1 MTRVLETR
9 SPVMPRILTASLLAL
24 LVVPYLGADAAAQ
37 SILRGSVDQ
46 DPLVRVGRT
55 ALDEAPQTRGS
66 QRRPEAAPAR
76 PRRSGP
82 VRGQGTAPGKPER
95 ATVPEGQ
102 LAGTT
107 PQFVAPRRPRQQ
119 SNRSLERPV
128 NTAVLAPNGEQVVHQ
143 GLPEPQIR
151 RNRSSVTDPYAPLG
165 LRLGNVLVF
174 PTVDAQ
180 VGYDDNPER
189 RTTGSRKKGSTFVR
203 TEAGF
208 TARSDWSEHQL
219 QAELR
224 GGYSKY
230 FATPNA
236 DRPDGQARIG
246 LRLDASRDTA
256 FDAELRGRIETQVPG
271 SANLTAAATG
281 RPFVYQTGGSLGVTQ
296 RFNRLAV
303 SLRGSI
309 DRSDYADAKLTDG
322 QTLSQKDRNFTQ
334 YGVRL
339 RTAYEVSPALTPFA
353 EVGVDTRSYDQKIDS
368 TGVRRDS
375 TGVQVKAGSR
385 VEITRTLTGE
395 VAAGY
400 GLRRYED
407 QNLGELRGPIVEAA
421 LNWSV
426 TPLTTFRARASTTF
440 EETTQT
446 GSSGSVVREAGVEV
460 SHALL
465 RNLTLTGGVSFAWAD
480 FQGINRRD
488 DTLRAGLGAE
498 YSINRN
504 MVLRASYNHERVTSN
519 TPNNGLSSNIFL
531 FGARLQY

>member
-1 MTRVLETR
+1 
-9 SPVMPRILTASLLAL
+9 VMPRILTASLWAL
-24 LVVPYLGADAAAQ
+24 LAIPSFGAGAAAQ
-37 SILRGSVDQ
+37 SVLRGSVDE
-46 DPLVRVGRT
+46 DPIVRVGRT
-55 ALDEAPQTRGS
+55 ALDEAPQARGS
-66 QRRPEAAPAR
+66 QRPVEAAPVR

-82 VRGQGTAPGKPER
+82 VRGQGTAPGRPER

-119 SNRSLERPV
+119 NNRSLERPV
-128 NTAVLAPNGEQVVHQ
+128 NTAVLAPTGDQVVHQ
-143 GLPEPQIR
+143 GLSEPQVR
-151 RNRSSVTDPYAPLG
+151 RNRGSVTDPYAPLG

-174 PTVDAQ
+174 PTIDAQ

-189 RTTGSRKKGSTFVR
+189 RTTGARKKGSLFTR
-203 TEAGF
+203 TDAGF

-230 FATPNA
+230 FATPDA

-256 FDAELRGRIETQVPG
+256 FDGELRGRVETQAPG

-339 RTAYEVSPALTPFA
+339 RTAYEVSPAFTPFA
-353 EVGVDTRSYDQKIDS
+353 EVGVDTRSYDQKIDNA
-368 TGVRRDS
+368 GVRRDS
-375 TGVQVKAGSR
+375 TGVQFRGGSR
-385 VEITRTLTGE
+385 IEMTRTLTGE
-395 VAAGY
+395 VAGGY

-407 QNLGELRGPIVEAA
+407 SNLGELRGPIVEAS

-426 TPLTTFRARASTTF
+426 TPLTTVRARASTEF

-446 GSSGSVVREAGVEV
+446 GSSGSIIRQAGLEV

-465 RNLTLTGGVSFAWAD
+465 RNLTFTGGVSFARAD

-488 DTLRAGLGAE
+488 DTLRASVGAE

-504 MVLRASYNHERVTSN
+504 MVLRASYAHERLTSN
-519 TPNNGLSSNIFL
+519 TPNTGLSSNIFL